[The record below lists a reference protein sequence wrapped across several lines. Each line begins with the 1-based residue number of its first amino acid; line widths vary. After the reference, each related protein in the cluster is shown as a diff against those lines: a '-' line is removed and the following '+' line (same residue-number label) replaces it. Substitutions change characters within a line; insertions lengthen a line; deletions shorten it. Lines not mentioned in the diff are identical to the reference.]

1 MRTKY
6 CKIIDGIGSGCT
18 ASIIT
23 AIAAIGL
30 ASGVGI
36 WNNLSGDNLE
46 IDKRVTG
53 VLQTAGVII
62 SMGSVGAFASGFLIS
77 RLADWERL
85 VSENQQLKQ
94 CLAEEEKSHEEN
106 CQEWR
111 KDFSEQNR
119 TWEEHVYKLCRE
131 IERLKIA
138 DSEKDY
144 KIKQLKQQ
152 LAAYQ
157 QQLEVNLSNN
167 FDELN

>member
-1 MRTKY
+1 
-6 CKIIDGIGSGCT
+6 
-18 ASIIT
+18 
-23 AIAAIGL
+23 
-30 ASGVGI
+30 
-36 WNNLSGDNLE
+36 
-46 IDKRVTG
+46 
-53 VLQTAGVII
+53 
-62 SMGSVGAFASGFLIS
+62 MGSVGAFASGFLIS
-77 RLADWERL
+77 RLSDWERL

-94 CLAEEEKSHEEN
+94 RLAEEKKSHEEN

-111 KDFSEQNR
+111 KDFSEQNQI
-119 TWEEHVYKLCRE
+119 WEEHVYKLCRE

>member
-1 MRTKY
+1 MKCY
-6 CKIIDGIGSGCT
+6 KILDGIGSGCT
-18 ASIIT
+18 SSIIA

-36 WNNLSGDNLE
+36 WNNLSRDSLE

-77 RLADWERL
+77 RLSDWERL
-85 VSENQQLKQ
+85 VSENQQLKHR
-94 CLAEEEKSHEEN
+94 LAEEKKSHEEN

-111 KDFSEQNR
+111 KDFSEQNQI
-119 TWEEHVYKLCRE
+119 WEEHVYKLCRE

-157 QQLEVNLSNN
+157 QQLEVNLFNN